1 MILKIVLNYFK
12 ITALFKTQK
21 KCFVEL
27 FSEVSAIRPV
37 VEEKW
42 ALDQLGA

>member
-12 ITALFKTQK
+12 ISALFKTQK
-21 KCFVEL
+21 KMSEV